1 MFVTTQYYANEISQS
16 QKDNHHT
23 FSHTTKGIIREGGK
37 MRGDKSERKTKHET
51 LLSLGVKQRAGEG
64 KWVVGP
70 GTWVTGTKEGM

>member
-1 MFVTTQYYANEISQS
+1 
-16 QKDNHHT
+16 
-23 FSHTTKGIIREGGK
+23 

-51 LLSLGVKQRAGEG
+51 LLSLGVKQRTGEG